1 VEPRAGEPKIV
12 VDVIGL
18 IPEHAGV
25 VVEHGILLAGRERRD
40 RDLLGRLPFDVA
52 LESLSV

>member
-1 VEPRAGEPKIV
+1 
-12 VDVIGL
+12 VIGL